1 MLIICNRSIAS
12 GKPFLSHTDTC
23 VAVTFENNIEKNEL
37 KIKVKSR
44 PGTAMKLFIFT
55 PDGILINGVAVAANE
70 ITTVKSLD
78 KGLYLYE
85 CFDNDERMKSVSLL
99 IK

>member
-1 MLIICNRSIAS
+1 MLIICNTSIAS
-12 GKPFLSHTDTC
+12 RKPLPSYTSTR

-37 KIKVKSR
+37 KIKIKSR
-44 PGTAMKLFIFT
+44 TGTAMKLFIFT

-70 ITTVKSLD
+70 ITIVKSLE

-85 CFDNDERMKSVSLL
+85 CFDKDERMKSGRLL

>member
-1 MLIICNRSIAS
+1 
-12 GKPFLSHTDTC
+12 
-23 VAVTFENNIEKNEL
+23 
-37 KIKVKSR
+37 
-44 PGTAMKLFIFT
+44 MKLFIFT

-70 ITTVKSLD
+70 IITVKSLE

-85 CFDNDERMKSVSLL
+85 CFDKDERMKSGRLL

>member
-1 MLIICNRSIAS
+1 MKTAHEHTLLLRIPFLIPCFFMLIICNASIAS
-12 GKPFLSHTDTC
+12 DKLLRSHPDTC

-44 PGTAMKLFIFT
+44 TGAAMKLFIFT

-78 KGLYLYE
+78 K
-85 CFDNDERMKSVSLL
+85 
-99 IK
+99 